1 MIAAAY
7 IPAPDYLPGGWQQ
20 QRMAPAADV
29 RCFSIAGRSVLFSER
44 LQQLFELNDSAAAIW
59 DALAAGDTVE
69 AVEASLVR
77 GGIAHADA
85 ANYVRDAT
93 GGWIAAG
100 LLIPDGLIAASR
112 ATPDA
117 SVSLRIG
124 SFECRVDIHT
134 GPSDPLI
141 ALIRPILAQFLVG
154 QTVRA
159 PVIAVMAGGGGYFLL
174 FEDEVIGLFP
184 RDHIVA
190 EVKALLT
197 DRLAKATDGG
207 SFLIHAALLARDGQ
221 GMLLSGQPGAGK
233 TTLSVALAAE
243 GWDYGADDIVRV
255 SPRRGFEGIG
265 FSPASKSGAWK
276 LLHPYVPQLPQL
288 PVHIRRDGQRVRYLP
303 VEGWARAKVERMAWG
318 LLLARR
324 EGADAMLEPVEPL
337 AFLSELLRSAFSA
350 RHHLKAD
357 ALRALVERLSETH
370 CQRLIYSDLGAA
382 LELLREKVAWI
393 G

>member
-7 IPAPDYLPGGWQQ
+7 TPDPHHVPTGWQQ
-20 QRMAPAADV
+20 QRMAAAADV
-29 RCFSIAGRSVLFSER
+29 HCFSIAGRSVLFSER
-44 LQQLFELNDSAAAIW
+44 LQQLFELNDSAVAIW
-59 DALAAGDTVE
+59 NALAAGELIETV
-69 AVEASLVR
+69 VESLVR
-77 GGIAHADA
+77 IGVSHADA
-85 ANYVRDAT
+85 ADFVRDAT

-100 LLIPDGLIAASR
+100 LMIPQGLIEASR
-112 ATPDA
+112 ASPDA
-117 SVSLRIG
+117 SMSLRIG
-124 SFECRVDIHT
+124 TFECRIDIHADR
-134 GPSDPLI
+134 SDPVI
-141 ALIRPILAQFLVG
+141 ALIRPIVAQFIVG

-159 PVIAVMAGGGGYFLL
+159 PVVAVMAGGGGYFLL
-174 FEDEVIGLFP
+174 LEDDVIGLFP
-184 RDHIVA
+184 RDRIVA

-197 DRLAKATDGG
+197 DRLAMATDGG

-243 GWDYGADDIVRV
+243 GWHYGADDIVRV

-276 LLHPYVPQLPQL
+276 LLQPYVPQLPQL

-303 VEGWARAKVERMAWG
+303 VEGWARAKVERLAWG

-324 EGADAMLEPVEPL
+324 EGADAALEPVEPL

-357 ALRALVERLSETH
+357 ALRALVERLSETR
-370 CQRLIYSDLGAA
+370 CERLIYSNLGAA
-382 LELLREKVAWI
+382 LGLLRERWH

>member
-7 IPAPDYLPGGWQQ
+7 TPNPNHALTGWPQ
-20 QRMAPAADV
+20 QRMAAAADV

-59 DALAAGDTVE
+59 DALAAGETAETVE
-69 AVEASLVR
+69 ANLVR
-77 GGIAHADA
+77 AGIAPADA
-85 ANYVRDAT
+85 ADYVRDAT

-117 SVSLRIG
+117 SVSLRVG
-124 SFECRVDIHT
+124 TFECRLDIHAD
-134 GPSDPLI
+134 PSDPLI
-141 ALIRPILAQFLVG
+141 ALIRPIVAQFGIG

-174 FEDEVIGLFP
+174 FEDDVIGLFP
-184 RDHIVA
+184 RDRIVA

-197 DRLAKATDGG
+197 DRLAMATDGN
-207 SFLIHAALLARDGQ
+207 SFLIHAALLAREGQ

-233 TTLSVALAAE
+233 TTLTVALAAE
-243 GWDYGADDIVRV
+243 GWDYGADDVVRV
-255 SPRRGFEGIG
+255 SPRRGFEGIP
-265 FSPASKSGAWK
+265 FSPASKSGAWN
-276 LLHPYVPQLPQL
+276 LLEPYVPQLSLL

-303 VEGWARAKVERMAWG
+303 VEGWARAKVERLAWG

-324 EGADAMLEPVEPL
+324 EGADAALEPVEPL
-337 AFLSELLRSAFSA
+337 VFLSELLRSAFSA

-357 ALRALVERLSETH
+357 ALRALVERLSETRCH
-370 CQRLIYSDLGAA
+370 RLIYSNLGAA
-382 LELLREKVAWI
+382 LELLRERLH